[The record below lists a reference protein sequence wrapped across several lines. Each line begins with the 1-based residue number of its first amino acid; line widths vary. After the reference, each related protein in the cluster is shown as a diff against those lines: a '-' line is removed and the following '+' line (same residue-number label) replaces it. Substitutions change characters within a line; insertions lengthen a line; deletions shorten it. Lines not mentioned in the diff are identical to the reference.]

1 MTAVLLLHFIF
12 GVTSN
17 IGKIVISKS
26 DVVPK
31 SSISFHEGCHFIS
44 MVDDAEHIRKIYFTL
59 KFTSKWFKYCKLIV
73 ILLYITIISDISSS
87 LSSSSSLSCCT
98 SLNHYSAVP
107 YMWLADNLRCSIP
120 FTSGWTDV
128 LSEHSPGGSSIS
140 GITKNMEFRE
150 K

>member
-1 MTAVLLLHFIF
+1 MTAVLLLRFIF

-17 IGKIVISKS
+17 IGKIIINKS

-44 MVDDAEHIRKIYFTL
+44 MIDDAEHIRKIYFTL

-87 LSSSSSLSCCT
+87 LSSSLSCCI

-120 FTSGWTDV
+120 FASGWTDV
-128 LSEHSPGGSSIS
+128 LSEHSPGSSIS